1 MSESIARV
9 RFRSLSVNWCNHL
22 VTARSIE
29 RDGVR
34 GCRRGM
40 RRLNNKD
47 TGKLTGF
54 NAACAKFVRREF
66 TDEEAPKPA
75 PRTKK
80 KLATASSRDDKGKK
94 GAKRGVKSAEIDIPM
109 GLLDSEDTAQLE
121 LEHAFFGWL
130 HDDGGAPEDISLNE
144 EDAFLDNPLED
155 ELCIFSG
162 NLDENAHTASVC
174 FIDTEETLKSPAITP
189 PKDQALIKRGRRRRG
204 RSSLEFQ
211 SLLESI
217 ADIPPET
224 DRTQSL
230 M

>member
-1 MSESIARV
+1 
-9 RFRSLSVNWCNHL
+9 
-22 VTARSIE
+22 
-29 RDGVR
+29 
-34 GCRRGM
+34 M

-47 TGKLTGF
+47 AGKLTGF

-66 TDEEAPKPA
+66 TDEAAKLA
-75 PRTKK
+75 TRTKK
-80 KLATASSRDDKGKK
+80 KLAAASSRNDKGKK
-94 GAKRGVKSAEIDIPM
+94 GVKRGFKSAEIDIPM
-109 GLLDSEDTAQLE
+109 GLLDNEDTAQLE

-130 HDDGGAPEDISLNE
+130 HDDGAPEDVSLNE

-162 NLDENAHTASVC
+162 NLDENAHTASFR

-189 PKDQALIKRGRRRRG
+189 LKDQALIKRGRRRRG

>member
-1 MSESIARV
+1 
-9 RFRSLSVNWCNHL
+9 
-22 VTARSIE
+22 
-29 RDGVR
+29 
-34 GCRRGM
+34 M

-47 TGKLTGF
+47 AGKLTGF

-66 TDEEAPKPA
+66 TDEAAKLA
-75 PRTKK
+75 TRTKK
-80 KLATASSRDDKGKK
+80 KLAAASSRNDKGKK
-94 GAKRGVKSAEIDIPM
+94 GAKRGFKSTEIDIPM
-109 GLLDSEDTAQLE
+109 GLLDNEDTAQLE

-130 HDDGGAPEDISLNE
+130 HDDGGAPEDVSLNE

-162 NLDENAHTASVC
+162 NLDERAHTASFC
-174 FIDTEETLKSPAITP
+174 SIDSEETLKSPAITP
-189 PKDQALIKRGRRRRG
+189 PKDQALIKRGRRRR
-204 RSSLEFQ
+204 RRPSLEFQ